1 MGRLDSDD
9 ARPELLHKKLTVPMS
24 LSKGHATVVDGE
36 EHSRILHVL
45 EPGISVDA
53 RRHHKL
59 RKAAS
64 VTVRKMKIDLS
75 EVKALIFESN
85 NRLIRNQTIV

>member
-9 ARPELLHKKLTVPMS
+9 ARPELLHKELTVPMS
-24 LSKGHATVVDGE
+24 LPKGHATVVDGE

-45 EPGISVDA
+45 EPGISVHA

-64 VTVRKMKIDLS
+64 VAVRK
-75 EVKALIFESN
+75 EE
-85 NRLIRNQTIV
+85 